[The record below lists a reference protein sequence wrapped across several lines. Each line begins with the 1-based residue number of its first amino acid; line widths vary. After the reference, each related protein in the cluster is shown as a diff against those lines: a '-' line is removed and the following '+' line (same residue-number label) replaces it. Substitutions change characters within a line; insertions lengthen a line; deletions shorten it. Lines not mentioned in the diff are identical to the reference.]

1 MIKWSKNKRSDT
13 VAPPQKIILKER
25 TIMQKYLNPEIEIL
39 QIEVTDV
46 ITTSGPEITDP
57 NETPGV
63 SVL

>member
-1 MIKWSKNKRSDT
+1 
-13 VAPPQKIILKER
+13 
-25 TIMQKYLNPEIEIL
+25 MQKYLNPEIEIL